1 MENES
6 KNSRKDAN
14 RNFQDK
20 KAEELRKK
28 AKQTLDNANRLL
40 AESGKTIKNPDAE
53 KSTRVDSSME
63 E

>member
-1 MENES
+1 MANES
-6 KNSRKDAN
+6 KNSSEKTNHNLHA
-14 RNFQDK
+14 K
-20 KAEELRKK
+20 HAEELRKK

-40 AESGKTIKNPDAE
+40 AESGKTIKNPDAD